1 MKKPSTKNK
10 SLLTKR
16 FNCRFDDQTFNELEE
31 KVKASGLSKSEF
43 IRDYVLKNKTQV
55 VARPPMTED
64 KKRVHFILN
73 KTSNNINQL
82 AKSAHIAHISGKVSD
97 DTFSGILK
105 ELEHI
110 TQLMKL
116 VANNAG

>member
-1 MKKPSTKNK
+1 MKPLSERLNFRIDKETIDK
-10 SLLTKR
+10 
-16 FNCRFDDQTFNELEE
+16 FNE
-31 KVKASGLSKSEF
+31 KVNASGMTKSEF
-43 IRDYVLKNKTQV
+43 FRDIVLNNKTQV

-64 KKRVHFILN
+64 NKRVHFILN
-73 KTSNNINQL
+73 RTSNNLNQL

-110 TQLMKL
+110 AQLMKL